1 MQVLE
6 HLEPKKVFALFEEMC
21 AIPHGSRNTKAISD
35 WCVAFARQ
43 RGLEYHQDESNNVV
57 IIKPAAPGYE
67 NAQPILLQGHLDMV
81 CEKASGCGK
90 DMDREGL
97 DLAIDGDYVYAKDTT
112 LGGDDGIAVAMAMAV
127 LDEKDLPAPRIEA
140 VFTTDEEIGL
150 LGATA
155 LDVSPLQGRKMINLD
170 SEAEGIFTVSCAGGN
185 TTTCILPVSRAPF
198 TGSVLTVTVGG
209 LTGGHSGAE
218 IHKGR
223 ANANMLMG
231 RVLRTL
237 GKNTQLR
244 IQRVDG
250 GLKDNAIPVE
260 SRATVTVSDPQAV
273 RQLTAELEAM
283 LRNEYRTTDPGL
295 FVKAEETAE
304 AAAPMDQASTE
315 KVICMLQC
323 LPNGI
328 EAMSTDIPGL
338 VQTSLNMG
346 ILVTGD
352 DTVQASYSVR
362 SSVDSQKQMLKERLA
377 CLMEQLGGRVEYAGE
392 YTGWEYQEHS
402 PLRDLMVE
410 VFRDQY
416 GKEPKIEAIHAG
428 LECGI
433 FAGKMPGLD
442 CVSLGPDL
450 LEIHTPREKMSISS
464 VQRLWKFLLE
474 VLKRSKD
481 C

>member
-6 HLEPKKVFALFEEMC
+6 HLEPKQVFSFFEAMC

-35 WCVAFARQ
+35 WCVAFAKE
-43 RGLEYHQDESNNVV
+43 RGLEHYQDEANNVI

-67 NAQPILLQGHLDMV
+67 AAQPIILQGHLDMV
-81 CEKASGCGK
+81 CEKAAGCPK

-97 DLAIDGDYVYAKDTT
+97 DLAIDGDYVYAKGTT
-112 LGGDDGIAVAMAMAV
+112 LGSDDGIAVAMAMAI
-127 LDEKDLPAPRIEA
+127 LDDKSLPAPRIEA

-155 LDVSPLQGRKMINLD
+155 LDVSPMKGREMLNLD

-185 TTTCILPVSRAPF
+185 TTACILPVTRAAF
-198 TGSVLTVTVGG
+198 AGAALTVTVGG

-223 ANANMLMG
+223 ANSNMLMG
-231 RVLRTL
+231 RVLLTL
-237 GKNTQLR
+237 AQKMDLR

-260 SRATVTVSDPQAV
+260 TRATLVVSDLQAAE
-273 RQLTAELEAM
+273 QLAGEMEKTLQ
-283 LRNEYRTTDPGL
+283 NEYRTTDPAL
-295 FVKAEETAE
+295 FVRAE
-304 AAAPMDQASTE
+304 AAQSPQLPLDQASTG

-328 EAMSTDIPGL
+328 EAMSAEIHGL

-346 ILVTGD
+346 ILVTEED
-352 DTVQASYSVR
+352 VVRASYSVR
-362 SSVDSQKQMLKERLA
+362 SSVDSQKQMLKERLS
-377 CLMEQLGGRVEYAGE
+377 CLMEQLGGRVEFSGE
-392 YTGWEYQEHS
+392 YTGWQYQEHS
-402 PLRDLMVE
+402 PLRERMVA
-410 VFRDQY
+410 VFQEQY
-416 GKEPKIEAIHAG
+416 GKAPKIEAIHAG

-442 CVSLGPDL
+442 CVSIGPDL

-464 VQRLWKFLLE
+464 VQRVWAFLLE
-474 VLKRSKD
+474 VLKRSK
-481 C
+481 

>member
-1 MQVLE
+1 MNVLSS
-6 HLEPKKVFALFEEMC
+6 LEPKSVFRFFEDLC

-35 WCVAFARQ
+35 WCVAFARE
-43 RGLEYHQDESNNVV
+43 RGLEHYQDESNNVI

-67 NAQPILLQGHLDMV
+67 NARPVILQGHLDMV
-81 CEKASGCGK
+81 CEKAPGCAK

-97 DLAIDGDYVYAKDTT
+97 DLAVDGDYVYAKGTT
-112 LGGDDGIAVAMAMAV
+112 LGGDDGIAVAMALAV
-127 LDEKDLPAPRIEA
+127 LDDRALPAPRIEA

-150 LGATA
+150 LGADA
-155 LDVSPLQGRKMINLD
+155 LDVAPLKGRTMINLD

-185 TTTCILPVSRAPF
+185 TTACILPVARAPF
-198 TGSVLTVTVGG
+198 DAPLLTITVGG

-223 ANANMLMG
+223 ANSNMLMG
-231 RVLRTL
+231 RVLRALARTAP
-237 GKNTQLR
+237 LR
-244 IQRVDG
+244 ILRVDG

-260 SRATVTVSDPQAV
+260 TRAVVAASDPGAV
-273 RQLTAELEAM
+273 RQLIGEMEQALH
-283 LRNEYRTTDPGL
+283 NEYRATDPAL
-295 FVKAEETAE
+295 FVRAEDAGE
-304 AAAPMDQASTE
+304 AGLPLDQGSTE

-328 EAMSTDIPGL
+328 EAMSAEIPGL
-338 VQTSLNMG
+338 VQTSLNLG
-346 ILVTGD
+346 ILATGE
-352 DTVQASYSVR
+352 DTVQASFSVR
-362 SSVDSQKQMLKERLA
+362 SSVDSQKQMLKERLS
-377 CLMEQLGGRVEYAGE
+377 CLMEQLGGRVEFSGE
-392 YTGWEYQEHS
+392 YTGWQYQEQS

-416 GKEPKIEAIHAG
+416 GRDPKIEAIHAG

-464 VQRLWKFLLE
+464 VQRVWKFLLE
-474 VLKRSKD
+474 VLKRSK
-481 C
+481 

>member
-43 RGLEYHQDESNNVV
+43 RGLEYHQDESNNVI

-112 LGGDDGIAVAMAMAV
+112 LGGDDGIAVAMALAV
-127 LDEKDLPAPRIEA
+127 LDDQTLPAPRIEA

-237 GKNTQLR
+237 AKNTQLR

-260 SRATVTVSDPQAV
+260 SRATVTVSDPQAA
-273 RQLTAELEAM
+273 RQLAAELEAM

-295 FVKAEETAE
+295 FIKAEETAE

-328 EAMSTDIPGL
+328 EAMSADIPGL
-338 VQTSLNMG
+338 MQTSLNMG
-346 ILVTGD
+346 ILVTGE

-464 VQRLWKFLLE
+464 VQRIWKFLLE

-481 C
+481 

>member
-6 HLEPKKVFALFEEMC
+6 HLEPKQVFSFFEAMC

-35 WCVAFARQ
+35 WCVAFAKE
-43 RGLEYHQDESNNVV
+43 RGLEHYQDEANNVI

-67 NAQPILLQGHLDMV
+67 AAQPIILQGHLDMV
-81 CEKASGCGK
+81 CEKAAGCPK
-90 DMDREGL
+90 DMDQEGL
-97 DLAIDGDYVYAKDTT
+97 DLAIDGDYVYAKGTT
-112 LGGDDGIAVAMAMAV
+112 LGSDDGIAVAMAMAI
-127 LDEKDLPAPRIEA
+127 LDDKSLPAPRIEA

-155 LDVSPLQGRKMINLD
+155 LDVSPLKGREMLNLD

-185 TTTCILPVSRAPF
+185 TTACILPVTRTAF
-198 TGSVLTVTVGG
+198 AGATLTVTVGG

-223 ANANMLMG
+223 ANSNMLMG
-231 RVLRTL
+231 RVLLTL
-237 GKNTQLR
+237 AQKMDLR

-260 SRATVTVSDPQAV
+260 TRATLVVSDLQAAE
-273 RQLTAELEAM
+273 QLAGEMEKTLQ
-283 LRNEYRTTDPGL
+283 NEYRTTDPAL
-295 FVKAEETAE
+295 FVRAE
-304 AAAPMDQASTE
+304 AAQSTQLPLDQASTG

-328 EAMSTDIPGL
+328 EAMSAEIHGL

-346 ILVTGD
+346 ILVTEED
-352 DTVQASYSVR
+352 EVRASYSVR
-362 SSVDSQKQMLKERLA
+362 SSVDSQKQMLKERLS
-377 CLMEQLGGRVEYAGE
+377 CLMEQLGGRVEFSGE
-392 YTGWEYQEHS
+392 YTGWQYQEHS
-402 PLRDLMVE
+402 PLRERMVA
-410 VFRDQY
+410 VFQEQY
-416 GKEPKIEAIHAG
+416 GKAPKIEAIHAG

-433 FAGKMPGLD
+433 FAGKLPGLD
-442 CVSLGPDL
+442 CVSIGPDL

-464 VQRLWKFLLE
+464 VQRVWAFLLE
-474 VLKRSKD
+474 VLKRSK
-481 C
+481 

>member
-6 HLEPKKVFALFEEMC
+6 HLEPKQVFSFFEAMC

-35 WCVAFARQ
+35 WCVAFAKE
-43 RGLEYHQDESNNVV
+43 RGLEHYQDEANNVI

-67 NAQPILLQGHLDMV
+67 AAQPIILQGHLDMV
-81 CEKASGCGK
+81 CEKAAGCPK

-97 DLAIDGDYVYAKDTT
+97 DLAIDGDYVYAKGTT
-112 LGGDDGIAVAMAMAV
+112 LGSDDGIAVAMAMAI
-127 LDEKDLPAPRIEA
+127 LDDKSLPAPRIEA

-155 LDVSPLQGRKMINLD
+155 LDVSPLKGREMLNLD

-185 TTTCILPVSRAPF
+185 TTACILPVTRTAF
-198 TGSVLTVTVGG
+198 AGAALTVTVGG

-223 ANANMLMG
+223 ANSNMLMG

-237 GKNTQLR
+237 AQKMDLR

-260 SRATVTVSDPQAV
+260 TRATLVVSDLQAAE
-273 RQLTAELEAM
+273 QLAGEMEKTLQ
-283 LRNEYRTTDPGL
+283 NEYRTTDPAL
-295 FVKAEETAE
+295 FVRAE
-304 AAAPMDQASTE
+304 AAQSTQLPLDQASTG

-328 EAMSTDIPGL
+328 EAMSAEIHGL

-346 ILVTGD
+346 ILVTEED
-352 DTVQASYSVR
+352 VVRASYSVR
-362 SSVDSQKQMLKERLA
+362 SSVDSQKQMLKERLS
-377 CLMEQLGGRVEYAGE
+377 CLMEQLGGRVEFSGE
-392 YTGWEYQEHS
+392 YTGWQYQEHS
-402 PLRDLMVE
+402 PLRERMVA
-410 VFRDQY
+410 VFQEQY
-416 GKEPKIEAIHAG
+416 GKAPKIEAIHAG

-442 CVSLGPDL
+442 CVSIGPDL

-464 VQRLWKFLLE
+464 VQRVWAFLLE
-474 VLKRSKD
+474 VLKRSK
-481 C
+481 

>member
-6 HLEPKKVFALFEEMC
+6 HLEPKQVFSFFESMC

-35 WCVAFARQ
+35 WCVAFAKE
-43 RGLEYHQDESNNVV
+43 RGLEHYQDEANNVI

-67 NAQPILLQGHLDMV
+67 AAQPIILQGHLDMV
-81 CEKASGCGK
+81 CEKAAGCPK

-97 DLAIDGDYVYAKDTT
+97 DLAIDGDYVYAKGTT
-112 LGGDDGIAVAMAMAV
+112 LGSDDGIAVAMAMAI
-127 LDEKDLPAPRIEA
+127 LDDKSLPAPRIEA

-155 LDVSPLQGRKMINLD
+155 LDVSPLKGREMLNLD

-185 TTTCILPVSRAPF
+185 TTACILPVTRTAF
-198 TGSVLTVTVGG
+198 AGATLTVTVGG

-223 ANANMLMG
+223 ANSNMLMG

-237 GKNTQLR
+237 AQKMDLR

-260 SRATVTVSDPQAV
+260 TRATLVVSDLQAAE
-273 RQLTAELEAM
+273 QLAGEMEKTLQ
-283 LRNEYRTTDPGL
+283 NEYRTTDPAL
-295 FVKAEETAE
+295 FVRAE
-304 AAAPMDQASTE
+304 AAQSTQLPLDQASTG

-328 EAMSTDIPGL
+328 EAMSAEIHGL

-346 ILVTGD
+346 ILVTEED
-352 DTVQASYSVR
+352 VVRASYSVR
-362 SSVDSQKQMLKERLA
+362 SSVDSQKQMLKERLS
-377 CLMEQLGGRVEYAGE
+377 CLMEQLGGRVEFSGE
-392 YTGWEYQEHS
+392 YTGWQYQEHS
-402 PLRDLMVE
+402 PLRERMVA
-410 VFRDQY
+410 VFQEQY
-416 GKEPKIEAIHAG
+416 GKAPKIEAIHAG

-442 CVSLGPDL
+442 CVSIGPDL

-464 VQRLWKFLLE
+464 VQRVWAFLLE
-474 VLKRSKD
+474 VLKRSK
-481 C
+481 

>member
-43 RGLEYHQDESNNVV
+43 RGLEYHQDESNNVI

-112 LGGDDGIAVAMAMAV
+112 LGGDDGIAVAMALAV
-127 LDEKDLPAPRIEA
+127 LDDQTLPAPRIEA

-150 LGATA
+150 LGAAA
-155 LDVSPLQGRKMINLD
+155 LDGSPLRGRKLINLD
-170 SEAEGIFTVSCAGGN
+170 SEAEGVFTVSCAGGN

-237 GKNTQLR
+237 AKNTQLR

-260 SRATVTVSDPQAV
+260 SRATVTVSDPQAA
-273 RQLTAELEAM
+273 RQLAAELEAM

-295 FVKAEETAE
+295 FIKAEETAE

-328 EAMSTDIPGL
+328 EAMSADIPGL

-346 ILVTGD
+346 ILVTGE

-464 VQRLWKFLLE
+464 VQRIWKFLLE

-481 C
+481 

>member
-6 HLEPKKVFALFEEMC
+6 HLEPKQVFSFFEAMC

-35 WCVAFARQ
+35 WCVAFAKE
-43 RGLEYHQDESNNVV
+43 RGLEHYQDEANNVI

-67 NAQPILLQGHLDMV
+67 AAQPIILQGHLDMV
-81 CEKASGCGK
+81 CEKAAGCPK

-97 DLAIDGDYVYAKDTT
+97 DLAIDGDYVYAKGTT
-112 LGGDDGIAVAMAMAV
+112 LGSDDGIAVAMAMAI
-127 LDEKDLPAPRIEA
+127 LDDKSLPAPRIEA

-155 LDVSPLQGRKMINLD
+155 LDVSPLKGREMLNLD

-185 TTTCILPVSRAPF
+185 TTACILPVTRTAF
-198 TGSVLTVTVGG
+198 AGATLTVTVGG

-223 ANANMLMG
+223 ANSNMLMG
-231 RVLRTL
+231 RVLLTL
-237 GKNTQLR
+237 AQKMDLR

-260 SRATVTVSDPQAV
+260 TRATLVVSDLQAAE
-273 RQLTAELEAM
+273 QLAGEMEKTLQ
-283 LRNEYRTTDPGL
+283 NEYRTTDPAL
-295 FVKAEETAE
+295 FVRAE
-304 AAAPMDQASTE
+304 AAQSTQLPLDQASTG

-328 EAMSTDIPGL
+328 EAMSAEIHGL

-346 ILVTGD
+346 ILVTEED
-352 DTVQASYSVR
+352 VVRASYSVR
-362 SSVDSQKQMLKERLA
+362 SSVDSQKQMLKERLS
-377 CLMEQLGGRVEYAGE
+377 CLMEQLGGRVEFSGE
-392 YTGWEYQEHS
+392 YTGWQYQEHS
-402 PLRDLMVE
+402 PLRERMVA
-410 VFRDQY
+410 VFQEQY
-416 GKEPKIEAIHAG
+416 GKAPKIEAIHAG

-442 CVSLGPDL
+442 CVSIGPDL

-464 VQRLWKFLLE
+464 VQRVWAFLLE
-474 VLKRSKD
+474 VLKRSK
-481 C
+481 

>member
-6 HLEPKKVFALFEEMC
+6 HLEPKQVFSFFEAMC

-35 WCVAFARQ
+35 WCVAFAKE
-43 RGLEYHQDESNNVV
+43 RGLEHYQDEANNVI

-67 NAQPILLQGHLDMV
+67 AAQPIILQGHLDMV
-81 CEKASGCGK
+81 CEKAAGCPK

-97 DLAIDGDYVYAKDTT
+97 DLAIDGDYVYAKGTT
-112 LGGDDGIAVAMAMAV
+112 LGSDDGIAVAMAMAI
-127 LDEKDLPAPRIEA
+127 LDDKSLPAPRIEA

-155 LDVSPLQGRKMINLD
+155 LDVSPLKGREMLNLD

-185 TTTCILPVSRAPF
+185 TTACILPVTRTAF
-198 TGSVLTVTVGG
+198 AGATLTVTVGG

-223 ANANMLMG
+223 ANSNMLMG

-237 GKNTQLR
+237 AQKMDLR

-260 SRATVTVSDPQAV
+260 TRATLVVSDLQAAE
-273 RQLTAELEAM
+273 QLAGEMEKTLQ
-283 LRNEYRTTDPGL
+283 NEYRTTDPAL
-295 FVKAEETAE
+295 FVRAE
-304 AAAPMDQASTE
+304 AAQSTQLPLDQASTG

-328 EAMSTDIPGL
+328 EAMSAEIHGL

-346 ILVTGD
+346 ILVTEED
-352 DTVQASYSVR
+352 VVRASYSVR
-362 SSVDSQKQMLKERLA
+362 SSVDSQKQMLKERLS
-377 CLMEQLGGRVEYAGE
+377 CLMEQLGGRVEFSGE
-392 YTGWEYQEHS
+392 YTGWQYQEHS
-402 PLRDLMVE
+402 PLRERMVA
-410 VFRDQY
+410 VFQEQY
-416 GKEPKIEAIHAG
+416 GKAPKIEAIHAG

-442 CVSLGPDL
+442 CVSIGPDL

-464 VQRLWKFLLE
+464 VQRVWAFLLE
-474 VLKRSKD
+474 VLKRSK
-481 C
+481 

>member
-6 HLEPKKVFALFEEMC
+6 HLEPKQVFSFFEAMC

-35 WCVAFARQ
+35 WCVAFAKE
-43 RGLEYHQDESNNVV
+43 RGLEHYQDEANNVI

-67 NAQPILLQGHLDMV
+67 AAQPIILQGHLDMV
-81 CEKASGCGK
+81 CEKAAGCPK

-97 DLAIDGDYVYAKDTT
+97 DLAIDGDYVYAKGTT
-112 LGGDDGIAVAMAMAV
+112 LGSDDGIAVAMAMAI
-127 LDEKDLPAPRIEA
+127 LDDKSLPAPRIEA

-155 LDVSPLQGRKMINLD
+155 LDVSPMKGREMLNLD

-185 TTTCILPVSRAPF
+185 TTACILPVTRAAF
-198 TGSVLTVTVGG
+198 AGAALTVTVGG

-223 ANANMLMG
+223 ANSNMLMG
-231 RVLRTL
+231 RVLLTL
-237 GKNTQLR
+237 AQKMDLR

-260 SRATVTVSDPQAV
+260 TRATLVVSDLQAAE
-273 RQLTAELEAM
+273 QLAGEMEKTLQ
-283 LRNEYRTTDPGL
+283 NEYRTTDPAL
-295 FVKAEETAE
+295 FVRAE
-304 AAAPMDQASTE
+304 AAQSTQLPLDQASTG

-328 EAMSTDIPGL
+328 EAMSAEIHGL

-346 ILVTGD
+346 ILVTEED
-352 DTVQASYSVR
+352 VVRASYSVR
-362 SSVDSQKQMLKERLA
+362 SSVDSQKQMLKERLS
-377 CLMEQLGGRVEYAGE
+377 CLMEQLGGRVEFSGE
-392 YTGWEYQEHS
+392 YTGWQYQEHS
-402 PLRDLMVE
+402 PLRERMVA
-410 VFRDQY
+410 VFQEQY
-416 GKEPKIEAIHAG
+416 GKAPKIEAIHAG

-442 CVSLGPDL
+442 CVSIGPDL

-464 VQRLWKFLLE
+464 VQRVWAFLLE
-474 VLKRSKD
+474 VLKRSK
-481 C
+481 

>member
-6 HLEPKKVFALFEEMC
+6 HLEPKQVFSFFEAMC

-35 WCVAFARQ
+35 WCVAFAKE
-43 RGLEYHQDESNNVV
+43 RGLEHYQDEANNVI

-67 NAQPILLQGHLDMV
+67 AAQPIILQGHLDMV
-81 CEKASGCGK
+81 CEKAAGCPK

-97 DLAIDGDYVYAKDTT
+97 DLAIDGDYVYAKGTT
-112 LGGDDGIAVAMAMAV
+112 LGSDDGIAVAMAMAI
-127 LDEKDLPAPRIEA
+127 LDDKSLPAPRIEA

-155 LDVSPLQGRKMINLD
+155 LDVSPLKGREMLNLD

-185 TTTCILPVSRAPF
+185 TTACILPVTRTAF
-198 TGSVLTVTVGG
+198 AGATLTVTVGG

-223 ANANMLMG
+223 ANSNMLMG

-237 GKNTQLR
+237 AQKMDLR

-260 SRATVTVSDPQAV
+260 TRATLVVSDLQAAE
-273 RQLTAELEAM
+273 QLAGEMEKTLQ
-283 LRNEYRTTDPGL
+283 NEYRTTDPAL
-295 FVKAEETAE
+295 FVRAE
-304 AAAPMDQASTE
+304 AAQSTQLPLDQASTG

-328 EAMSTDIPGL
+328 EAMSAEIHGL

-346 ILVTGD
+346 ILVTEED
-352 DTVQASYSVR
+352 VVRASYSVR
-362 SSVDSQKQMLKERLA
+362 SSVDSQKQMLKERLS
-377 CLMEQLGGRVEYAGE
+377 CLMEQLGGRVESSGE
-392 YTGWEYQEHS
+392 YTGWQYQEHS
-402 PLRDLMVE
+402 PLRERMVA
-410 VFRDQY
+410 VFQEQY
-416 GKEPKIEAIHAG
+416 GKAPKIEAIHAG

-442 CVSLGPDL
+442 CVSIGPDL

-464 VQRLWKFLLE
+464 VQRVWAFLLE
-474 VLKRSKD
+474 VLKRSK
-481 C
+481 

>member
-6 HLEPKKVFALFEEMC
+6 HLEPKQVFSFFEAMC

-35 WCVAFARQ
+35 WCVAFAKE
-43 RGLEYHQDESNNVV
+43 RGLEHYQDEANNVI

-67 NAQPILLQGHLDMV
+67 AAQPIILQGHLDMV
-81 CEKASGCGK
+81 CEKAAGCPK

-97 DLAIDGDYVYAKDTT
+97 DLAIDGDYVYAKGTT
-112 LGGDDGIAVAMAMAV
+112 LGSDDGIAVAMAMAI
-127 LDEKDLPAPRIEA
+127 LDDKSLPAPRIEA

-155 LDVSPLQGRKMINLD
+155 LDVSTLKGREMLNLD

-185 TTTCILPVSRAPF
+185 TTACILPVTRTAF
-198 TGSVLTVTVGG
+198 AGATLTVTVGG

-223 ANANMLMG
+223 ANSNMLMG
-231 RVLRTL
+231 RVLLTL
-237 GKNTQLR
+237 AQKMDLR

-260 SRATVTVSDPQAV
+260 TRATLVVSDLQAAE
-273 RQLTAELEAM
+273 QLAGEMEKTLQ
-283 LRNEYRTTDPGL
+283 NEYRTTDPAL
-295 FVKAEETAE
+295 FVRAE
-304 AAAPMDQASTE
+304 AAQSTQLPLDQASTG

-328 EAMSTDIPGL
+328 EAMSAEIHGL

-346 ILVTGD
+346 ILVTEED
-352 DTVQASYSVR
+352 VVRASYSVR
-362 SSVDSQKQMLKERLA
+362 SSVDSQKQMLKERLS
-377 CLMEQLGGRVEYAGE
+377 CLMEQLGGRVEFSGE
-392 YTGWEYQEHS
+392 YTGWQYQEHS
-402 PLRDLMVE
+402 PLRERMVA
-410 VFRDQY
+410 VFQEQY
-416 GKEPKIEAIHAG
+416 GKAPKIEAIHAG

-442 CVSLGPDL
+442 CVSIGPDL

-464 VQRLWKFLLE
+464 VQRVWAFLLE
-474 VLKRSKD
+474 VLKRSK
-481 C
+481 

>member
-6 HLEPKKVFALFEEMC
+6 HLEPKKVFSLFEAMC

-35 WCVAFARQ
+35 WCVAFAKE
-43 RGLEYHQDESNNVV
+43 RGLEYHQDASNNVI

-67 NAQPILLQGHLDMV
+67 DAQPIILQGHLDMV
-81 CEKASGCGK
+81 CEKAADCTK
-90 DMDREGL
+90 DMEREGL
-97 DLAIDGDYVYAKDTT
+97 DLAIDGDYVYAKGTT
-112 LGGDDGIAVAMAMAV
+112 LGSDDGIAVAMAMAV
-127 LDEKDLPAPRIEA
+127 LDDNTLPAPRIEA

-155 LDVSPLQGRKMINLD
+155 MDVSPLKGRKMINLD

-185 TTTCILPVSRAPF
+185 TTACILPITRAPF
-198 TGSVLTVTVGG
+198 AGTAFLITVGG

-223 ANANMLMG
+223 ANSNQLMG
-231 RVLRTL
+231 RVLRALAQKTPMC
-237 GKNTQLR
+237 

-260 SRATVTVSDPQAV
+260 TRAVVVVSDSQVAQQV
-273 RQLTAELEAM
+273 AQDMEHILQ
-283 LRNEYRTTDPGL
+283 NEYHTTDPAL
-295 FVKAEETAE
+295 FVKAEAMEPAGLPLDPSSTA
-304 AAAPMDQASTE
+304 

-328 EAMSTDIPGL
+328 EAMSAEIHGL

-346 ILVTGD
+346 ILVTGE

-362 SSVDSQKQMLKERLA
+362 SSVDSQKQMLKERLG
-377 CLMEQLGGRVEYAGE
+377 CLMEQLGGRVEFTGEYAG
-392 YTGWEYQEHS
+392 WQYQEES
-402 PLRDLMVE
+402 PLRELLVE

-416 GKEPKIEAIHAG
+416 GKDPKIEAIHAG

-433 FAGKMPGLD
+433 FAGMMPGLD
-442 CVSLGPDL
+442 CVSLGPNL
-450 LEIHTPREKMSISS
+450 LEVHTPRERMSISS
-464 VQRLWKFLLE
+464 VQRVWNFLLE
-474 VLKRSKD
+474 VLKRSK
-481 C
+481 

>member
-6 HLEPKKVFALFEEMC
+6 HLEPKKVFSLFEAMC

-35 WCVAFARQ
+35 WCVAFAKE
-43 RGLEYHQDESNNVV
+43 RGLEYHQDASNNVI

-67 NAQPILLQGHLDMV
+67 DAQPIILQGHLDMV
-81 CEKASGCGK
+81 CEKAADCTK
-90 DMDREGL
+90 DMEREGL
-97 DLAIDGDYVYAKDTT
+97 DLAIDGDYVYAKGTT
-112 LGGDDGIAVAMAMAV
+112 LGSDDGIAVAMAMAV
-127 LDEKDLPAPRIEA
+127 LDDKTLPAPRIEA

-155 LDVSPLQGRKMINLD
+155 MDVSPLKGRKMINLD

-185 TTTCILPVSRAPF
+185 TTACILPVSRASF
-198 TGSVLTVTVGG
+198 AGIALLITVGG

-223 ANANMLMG
+223 ANSNQLMG
-231 RVLRTL
+231 RGAPRP
-237 GKNTQLR
+237 GAEDPMC

-260 SRATVTVSDPQAV
+260 TRAVVVVSDSQVAQQV
-273 RQLTAELEAM
+273 AQDMEHILQ
-283 LRNEYRTTDPGL
+283 NEYHTTDPAL
-295 FVKAEETAE
+295 YVKLEAVE
-304 AAAPMDQASTE
+304 AAGLPLDPSSTA

-328 EAMSTDIPGL
+328 EAMSAEIHGL

-346 ILVTGD
+346 ILVTRE

-362 SSVDSQKQMLKERLA
+362 SSVDSQKQMLKERLS
-377 CLMEQLGGRVEYAGE
+377 CLMEQLGGRVEFAGE
-392 YTGWEYQEHS
+392 YTGWQYQEES
-402 PLRDLMVE
+402 PLRELMVE
-410 VFRDQY
+410 VFRNQY
-416 GKEPKIEAIHAG
+416 GKDPKIEAIHAG

-464 VQRLWKFLLE
+464 VQRVWNFLLE
-474 VLKRSKD
+474 VLKRSK
-481 C
+481 

>member
-6 HLEPKKVFALFEEMC
+6 HLEPKQVFSFFEAMC

-35 WCVAFARQ
+35 WCVAFAKE
-43 RGLEYHQDESNNVV
+43 RGLEHYQDEANNVI

-67 NAQPILLQGHLDMV
+67 AAQPIILQGHLDMV
-81 CEKASGCGK
+81 CEKAAGCPK

-97 DLAIDGDYVYAKDTT
+97 DLAIDGDYVFAKGTT
-112 LGGDDGIAVAMAMAV
+112 LGSDDGIAVAMAMAI
-127 LDEKDLPAPRIEA
+127 LDDKSLPAPRIEA

-155 LDVSPLQGRKMINLD
+155 LDVSTLKGREMLNLD

-185 TTTCILPVSRAPF
+185 TTACILPVTRTAF
-198 TGSVLTVTVGG
+198 AGAALTVTVGG

-223 ANANMLMG
+223 ANSNMLMG
-231 RVLRTL
+231 RVLLTL
-237 GKNTQLR
+237 AQKMDLR

-260 SRATVTVSDPQAV
+260 TRATLVVSDLQAAE
-273 RQLTAELEAM
+273 QLAGEMEKTLQ
-283 LRNEYRTTDPGL
+283 NEYRTTDPAL
-295 FVKAEETAE
+295 FVRAE
-304 AAAPMDQASTE
+304 AAQSTQLPLDQASTG

-328 EAMSTDIPGL
+328 EAMSAEIHGL

-346 ILVTGD
+346 ILVTEED
-352 DTVQASYSVR
+352 VVRASYSVR
-362 SSVDSQKQMLKERLA
+362 SSVDSQKQMLKERLS
-377 CLMEQLGGRVEYAGE
+377 CLMEQLGGRVEFSGE
-392 YTGWEYQEHS
+392 YTGWQYQEHS
-402 PLRDLMVE
+402 PLRERMVA
-410 VFRDQY
+410 VFQEQY
-416 GKEPKIEAIHAG
+416 GKAPKIEAIHAG

-442 CVSLGPDL
+442 CVSIGPDL

-464 VQRLWKFLLE
+464 VQRVWAFLLE
-474 VLKRSKD
+474 VLKRSN
-481 C
+481 

>member
-43 RGLEYHQDESNNVV
+43 RGLEYHQDESNNVI

-97 DLAIDGDYVYAKDTT
+97 DLVIDGDYVYAKDTT
-112 LGGDDGIAVAMAMAV
+112 LGGDDGIAVAMALAV
-127 LDEKDLPAPRIEA
+127 LDDQTLPAPRIEA

-185 TTTCILPVSRAPF
+185 TTTCILPVSRTAF
-198 TGSVLTVTVGG
+198 AGSALTVTVGG

-237 GKNTQLR
+237 AKSTQLR
-244 IQRVDG
+244 IQRADG

-260 SRATVTVSDPQAV
+260 SRATVTVSDPQAA
-273 RQLTAELEAM
+273 RQLAAELEAM

-295 FVKAEETAE
+295 FIKAEETAE

-346 ILVTGD
+346 ILVTGE

-464 VQRLWKFLLE
+464 VQRIWKFLLE

-481 C
+481 

>member
-6 HLEPKKVFALFEEMC
+6 HLEPKQVFSFFEAMC

-35 WCVAFARQ
+35 WCVAFAKE
-43 RGLEYHQDESNNVV
+43 RGLEHYQDEANNVI

-67 NAQPILLQGHLDMV
+67 AAQPIILQGHLDMV
-81 CEKASGCGK
+81 CEKAAGCPK

-97 DLAIDGDYVYAKDTT
+97 DLAIDGDYVYAKGTT
-112 LGGDDGIAVAMAMAV
+112 LGSDDGIAVAMAMAI
-127 LDEKDLPAPRIEA
+127 LDDKSLPAPRIEA

-155 LDVSPLQGRKMINLD
+155 LDVSTLKGREMLNLD

-185 TTTCILPVSRAPF
+185 TTACILPVTRTAF
-198 TGSVLTVTVGG
+198 AGAALTVTVGG

-223 ANANMLMG
+223 ANSNMLMG
-231 RVLRTL
+231 RVLLTL
-237 GKNTQLR
+237 AQKMDLR

-260 SRATVTVSDPQAV
+260 TRATLVVSDLQAAE
-273 RQLTAELEAM
+273 QLAGEMEKTLQ
-283 LRNEYRTTDPGL
+283 NEYRTTDPAL
-295 FVKAEETAE
+295 FVRAE
-304 AAAPMDQASTE
+304 AAQSTQLPLDQASTG

-328 EAMSTDIPGL
+328 EAMSAEIHGL

-346 ILVTGD
+346 ILVTEED
-352 DTVQASYSVR
+352 VVRASYSVR
-362 SSVDSQKQMLKERLA
+362 SSVDSQKQMLKERLS
-377 CLMEQLGGRVEYAGE
+377 CLMEQLGGRVEFSGE
-392 YTGWEYQEHS
+392 YTGWQYQEHS
-402 PLRDLMVE
+402 PLRERMVA
-410 VFRDQY
+410 VFQEQY
-416 GKEPKIEAIHAG
+416 GKAPKIEAIHAG

-442 CVSLGPDL
+442 CVSIGPDL

-464 VQRLWKFLLE
+464 VQRVWAFLLE
-474 VLKRSKD
+474 VLKRSK
-481 C
+481 

>member
-6 HLEPKKVFALFEEMC
+6 HLEPKQVFSFFEAMC

-35 WCVAFARQ
+35 WCVAFAKE
-43 RGLEYHQDESNNVV
+43 RGLEHYQDEANNVI

-67 NAQPILLQGHLDMV
+67 AAQPIILQGHLDMV
-81 CEKASGCGK
+81 CEKAAGCPK

-97 DLAIDGDYVYAKDTT
+97 DLAIDGDYVYAKGTT
-112 LGGDDGIAVAMAMAV
+112 LGSDDGIAVAMAMAI
-127 LDEKDLPAPRIEA
+127 LDDKSLPAPRIEA

-155 LDVSPLQGRKMINLD
+155 LDVSPLKGREMLNLD

-185 TTTCILPVSRAPF
+185 TTACILPVTRTAF
-198 TGSVLTVTVGG
+198 AGATLTVTVGG

-223 ANANMLMG
+223 ANSNMLMG
-231 RVLRTL
+231 RVLLTL
-237 GKNTQLR
+237 AQKMDLR

-260 SRATVTVSDPQAV
+260 TRATLVVSDLQAAE
-273 RQLTAELEAM
+273 QLAGEMEKTLQ
-283 LRNEYRTTDPGL
+283 NEYRTTDPAL
-295 FVKAEETAE
+295 FVRAE
-304 AAAPMDQASTE
+304 AAQSTQLPLDQASTG

-328 EAMSTDIPGL
+328 EAMSAEIHGL

-346 ILVTGD
+346 ILVTEED
-352 DTVQASYSVR
+352 EVRASYSVR
-362 SSVDSQKQMLKERLA
+362 SSVDSQKQMLKERLS
-377 CLMEQLGGRVEYAGE
+377 CLMEQLGGRVEFSGE
-392 YTGWEYQEHS
+392 YTGWQYQEHS
-402 PLRDLMVE
+402 PLRERMVA
-410 VFRDQY
+410 VFQEQY
-416 GKEPKIEAIHAG
+416 GKAPKIEAIHAG

-442 CVSLGPDL
+442 CVSIGPDL

-464 VQRLWKFLLE
+464 VQRVWAFLLE
-474 VLKRSKD
+474 VLKRSK
-481 C
+481 

>member
-6 HLEPKKVFALFEEMC
+6 HLEPKQVFSFFEAMC

-35 WCVAFARQ
+35 WCVAFAKE
-43 RGLEYHQDESNNVV
+43 RGLEHYQDEANNVI

-67 NAQPILLQGHLDMV
+67 AAQPIILQGHLDMV
-81 CEKASGCGK
+81 CEKAAGCPK

-97 DLAIDGDYVYAKDTT
+97 DLAIDGDYVYAKGTT
-112 LGGDDGIAVAMAMAV
+112 LGSDDGIAVAMAMAI
-127 LDEKDLPAPRIEA
+127 LDDQSLPAPRIEA

-155 LDVSPLQGRKMINLD
+155 LDVSPLKGREMLNLD

-185 TTTCILPVSRAPF
+185 TTACILPVTRTAF
-198 TGSVLTVTVGG
+198 AGATLTVTVGG

-223 ANANMLMG
+223 ANSNMLMG
-231 RVLRTL
+231 RVLLTL
-237 GKNTQLR
+237 AQKMDLR

-260 SRATVTVSDPQAV
+260 TRATLVVSDLQAAE
-273 RQLTAELEAM
+273 QLAGEMEKTLQ
-283 LRNEYRTTDPGL
+283 NEYRTTDPAL
-295 FVKAEETAE
+295 FVRAE
-304 AAAPMDQASTE
+304 AAQSTQLPLDQASTG

-328 EAMSTDIPGL
+328 EAMSAEIHGL

-346 ILVTGD
+346 ILVTEED
-352 DTVQASYSVR
+352 EVRASYSVR
-362 SSVDSQKQMLKERLA
+362 SSVDSQKQMLKERLS
-377 CLMEQLGGRVEYAGE
+377 CLMEQLGGRVEFSGE
-392 YTGWEYQEHS
+392 YTGWQYQEHS
-402 PLRDLMVE
+402 PLRERMVA
-410 VFRDQY
+410 VFQEQY
-416 GKEPKIEAIHAG
+416 GKAPKIEAIHAG

-433 FAGKMPGLD
+433 FAGKLPGLD
-442 CVSLGPDL
+442 CVSIGPDL

-464 VQRLWKFLLE
+464 VQRVWAFLLE
-474 VLKRSKD
+474 VLKRSK
-481 C
+481 

>member
-6 HLEPKKVFALFEEMC
+6 HLEPKKVFSLFEAMC

-35 WCVAFARQ
+35 WCVAFAKE
-43 RGLEYHQDESNNVV
+43 RGLEYHQDASNNVI

-67 NAQPILLQGHLDMV
+67 DAQPIILQGHLDMV
-81 CEKASGCGK
+81 CEKAADCTK
-90 DMDREGL
+90 DMEREGL
-97 DLAIDGDYVYAKDTT
+97 DLAIDGDYVYAKGTT
-112 LGGDDGIAVAMAMAV
+112 LGSDDGIAVAMAMAV
-127 LDEKDLPAPRIEA
+127 LDDNTLPAPRIEA

-155 LDVSPLQGRKMINLD
+155 MDVSPLKGRKMINLD

-185 TTTCILPVSRAPF
+185 TTACILPITRAPF
-198 TGSVLTVTVGG
+198 AGTALLITVGG

-223 ANANMLMG
+223 ANSNQLMG
-231 RVLRTL
+231 RVLRALAQKTPMC
-237 GKNTQLR
+237 

-260 SRATVTVSDPQAV
+260 TRAVVVVSDSQVAQQV
-273 RQLTAELEAM
+273 AQDMEHILQ
-283 LRNEYRTTDPGL
+283 NEYHTTDPAL
-295 FVKAEETAE
+295 FVKAEAMEPAGLPLDPSSTA
-304 AAAPMDQASTE
+304 

-328 EAMSTDIPGL
+328 EAMSAEIHGL

-346 ILVTGD
+346 ILVTGE

-362 SSVDSQKQMLKERLA
+362 SSVDSQKQMLKERLG
-377 CLMEQLGGRVEYAGE
+377 CLMEQLGGRVEFAGE
-392 YTGWEYQEHS
+392 YTGWQYQEES
-402 PLRDLMVE
+402 PLRELMVE
-410 VFRDQY
+410 VFRNQY
-416 GKEPKIEAIHAG
+416 GKDPKIEAIHAG

-450 LEIHTPREKMSISS
+450 LEIHTPRERMSISS
-464 VQRLWKFLLE
+464 VQRVWNFLLE
-474 VLKRSKD
+474 VLKRSK
-481 C
+481 

>member
-6 HLEPKKVFALFEEMC
+6 HLEPKQVFSFFEAMC
-21 AIPHGSRNTKAISD
+21 AIPHGSRNTQAISD
-35 WCVAFARQ
+35 WCVAFAKE
-43 RGLEYHQDESNNVV
+43 RGLEHYQDEANNVI

-67 NAQPILLQGHLDMV
+67 AAQPIILQGHLDMV
-81 CEKASGCGK
+81 CEKAAGCPK

-97 DLAIDGDYVYAKDTT
+97 DLAIDGDYVYAKGTT
-112 LGGDDGIAVAMAMAV
+112 LGSDDGIAVAMAMAI
-127 LDEKDLPAPRIEA
+127 LDDKSLPAPRIEA

-155 LDVSPLQGRKMINLD
+155 LDVSPLKGREMLNLD

-185 TTTCILPVSRAPF
+185 TTACILPVTRTAF
-198 TGSVLTVTVGG
+198 AGATLTVTVGG

-223 ANANMLMG
+223 ANSNMLMG
-231 RVLRTL
+231 RVLLTL
-237 GKNTQLR
+237 AQKMDLR

-260 SRATVTVSDPQAV
+260 TRATLVVSDLQAAE
-273 RQLTAELEAM
+273 QLAGEMEKTLQ
-283 LRNEYRTTDPGL
+283 NEYRTTDPAL
-295 FVKAEETAE
+295 FVRAE
-304 AAAPMDQASTE
+304 AAQSTQLPLDQASTG

-328 EAMSTDIPGL
+328 EAMSAEIHGL

-346 ILVTGD
+346 ILVTEED
-352 DTVQASYSVR
+352 VVRASYSVR
-362 SSVDSQKQMLKERLA
+362 SSVDSQKQMLKERLS
-377 CLMEQLGGRVEYAGE
+377 CLMEQLGGRVEFSGE
-392 YTGWEYQEHS
+392 YTGWQYQEHS
-402 PLRDLMVE
+402 PLRERMVA
-410 VFRDQY
+410 VFQEQY
-416 GKEPKIEAIHAG
+416 GKAPKIEAIHAG

-442 CVSLGPDL
+442 CVSIGPDL

-464 VQRLWKFLLE
+464 VQRVWAFLLE
-474 VLKRSKD
+474 VLKRSK
-481 C
+481 